1 MKKLFLSLTVI
12 IFLLIGSIFGI
23 LFTKYGNGLISSYIE
38 NRVND
43 GQEDVKLKVN
53 NFRLTFKTINFDAKI
68 NDDSIIN
75 ISGDLEIFKQ
85 SVDLKYDIRINDL
98 STLKNLTK
106 QDFKGP
112 FSTTGTFK
120 GNKRES
126 IIQGVSDIALSQ
138 TKYYINLVNFEA
150 KNIHIELKDA
160 KIEELLT
167 LLNKPTYAKG
177 DLNIKADIK
186 NIDVDNLDGLITAN
200 ISKGKINNEVVNKEF
215 KQTIQSSI
223 NFQSDITA
231 SLLGKKVEV
240 KSELITSLADIF
252 MDKTI
257 IDLEKDKIISDYK
270 IDVKNLNKL
279 EGVVGKKLNGDFLTA
294 GNIFIENSIISISG
308 NSNIFESS
316 TTYNLKVKDSA
327 LQNINFKIENAKV
340 EKLLH
345 ILDKPVYATGNLN
358 IEGDIK
364 NANLNKL
371 DGVITSKIT
380 EAKIVN
386 EVVNSVFQK
395 DIKDTIKF
403 DLQVD
408 TSLVPNQAISR
419 AAMNT
424 NIVNINVDK
433 AIFDF
438 KEASFTSDYLL
449 KIPSLIMLKDFTKT
463 KLRGSMDIKGKIE
476 DKDDFLFVDGSS
488 NILGGVFNFNLKND
502 DLNATAN
509 NIQIKELTHMLYKPE
524 IFDSKANFEAD
535 YNLLIKKGTLTGKLI
550 NGHFLPNDFSNL
562 ITQLAKFDLTRE
574 IYETVDVNSTINQ
587 SVLTSTMNMKS
598 KNTEIDINN
607 SILDLENN
615 TIDAKLDTRIKNTSF
630 AINVNGDTTNPKIS
644 IDTKD
649 LLKEQ
654 LNKQLDKNRDKIEE
668 KLNKVLDGKIE
679 DEKAK
684 ELIKNLKSI
693 F

>member
-1 MKKLFLSLTVI
+1 MKKLFLSLTVVI
-12 IFLLIGSIFGI
+12 LLLIGSIFGI

-38 NRVND
+38 KRVND

-53 NFRLTFKTINFDAKI
+53 DFRLTFKTINFDAKI
-68 NDDSIIN
+68 NDDSNIN
-75 ISGDLEIFKQ
+75 ISGDLAIFKQ
-85 SVDLKYDIRINDL
+85 SVDLKYDIKINDL
-98 STLKNLTK
+98 ATLKNLTK
-106 QDFKGP
+106 QDLKGP
-112 FSTTGTFK
+112 FSTSGTFK
-120 GNKRES
+120 GNKYES
-126 IIQGVSDIALSQ
+126 IIQGVSDIALSE
-138 TKYYINLVNFEA
+138 TKYYVNLVNFEA
-150 KNIHIELKDA
+150 KNIHVELKDA

-177 DLNIKADIK
+177 DLYIKADIK

-257 IDLEKDKIISDYK
+257 IDLEKNKIISDYK

-279 EGVVGKKLNGDFLTA
+279 EGVVGMKLNGDFLTT
-294 GNIFIENSIISISG
+294 GNIFVENSIISIAG

-316 TTYNLKVKDSA
+316 TTYNLKVKDST
-327 LQNINFKIENAKV
+327 LQNINFKIEHAKV

-358 IEGDIK
+358 IQGDIK
-364 NANLNKL
+364 NANLDKL

-380 EAKIVN
+380 DAEIVN

-408 TSLVPNQAISR
+408 TSLVPNQAISK

-424 NIVNINVDK
+424 NIVNINVDE

-449 KIPSLIMLKDFTKT
+449 KIPSLLMLKDFTKT

-476 DKDDFLFVDGSS
+476 DKDDSLLVDGSS

-502 DLNATAN
+502 DLHTTAN
-509 NIQIKELTHMLYKPE
+509 NIQIKELTDMLYKPK

-574 IYETVDVNSTINQ
+574 IYETVDINTTINQ

-630 AINVNGDTTNPKIS
+630 AINVKGDTSNPKIS

-654 LNKQLDKNRDKIEE
+654 LNKQIDKNRDKIEE

-679 DEKAK
+679 GDKAK

>member
-1 MKKLFLSLTVI
+1 MKKLFLSLTVVI
-12 IFLLIGSIFGI
+12 LLLIGSIFGI

-38 NRVND
+38 KRVND

-75 ISGDLEIFKQ
+75 ISGDLALFKQ
-85 SVDLKYDIRINDL
+85 SVDLKYDIKINDL
-98 STLKNLTK
+98 ATLKNLTK
-106 QDFKGP
+106 QDLKGP
-112 FSTTGTFK
+112 LSTSGTFK
-120 GNKRES
+120 GNKHEA

-150 KNIHIELKDA
+150 ENIHIELKDA

-167 LLNKPTYAKG
+167 LVNKPTYARG

-257 IDLEKDKIISDYK
+257 IDLEKNKIISDYK

-279 EGVVGKKLNGDFLTA
+279 EGVVGKKLNGNFLTT
-294 GNIFIENSIISISG
+294 GNIFVENSIISIVG

-316 TTYNLKVKDSA
+316 TTYNLKVKDST
-327 LQNINFKIENAKV
+327 LQNISFKIENAKV

-345 ILDKPVYATGNLN
+345 ILDKPVYATGNLD
-358 IEGDIK
+358 IKGDIK
-364 NANLNKL
+364 NANFDKL

-380 EAKIVN
+380 DAEIVK

-395 DIKDTIKF
+395 EIKDTIKF
-403 DLQVD
+403 NLQVD
-408 TSLVPNQAISR
+408 TALVPNQAISK

-424 NIVNINVDK
+424 NIVNINVEK

-438 KEASFTSDYLL
+438 KENSFDSDYLL

-463 KLRGSMDIKGKIE
+463 KLRGSMDIKGEIQ
-476 DKDDFLFVDGSS
+476 DKDDSLLVDGSS
-488 NILGGVFNFNLKND
+488 NILGGVFNFNLKNN

-524 IFDSKANFEAD
+524 IFDSTANFNAD
-535 YNLLIKKGTLTGKLI
+535 YNLLIKKGNLTGKLI
-550 NGHFLPNDFSNL
+550 NGHFLPNDFSSL
-562 ITQLAKFDLTRE
+562 IRQLAKFDLTRE

-587 SVLTSTMNMKS
+587 SVLTSTINMKS
-598 KNTEIDINN
+598 KNTQIDINN

-630 AINVNGDTTNPKIS
+630 AINVKGDTSNPQIS

-654 LNKQLDKNRDKIEE
+654 LNKQIDKNRDKIEE

-679 DEKAK
+679 GDKAK